1 MSTRPSPPP
10 AQAERIAAA
19 HRVRDTCICLHLQR
33 AARAVARRFDDAL
46 RPLGLTNGQ
55 FSILVSL
62 NRAQAPGIVE
72 TSRLLG
78 MDRTTITA
86 ALKSLERRSLVE
98 VRVVEGDR
106 RRRSLH
112 LTARGRRLVAAALP
126 LWAEAHADTE
136 RALTVEPEALRREL
150 RTIGS
155 TPPPASR
162 ATRAAA
168 QAAPP

>member
-1 MSTRPSPPP
+1 MPSPLSPS
-10 AQAERIAAA
+10 QAGRIALA
-19 HRVRDTCICLHLQR
+19 HRVRDACICLHLQR
-33 AARAVARRFDDAL
+33 AARIVARRFDDAL
-46 RPLGLTNGQ
+46 RPLDLTNGQ
-55 FSILVSL
+55 FSLLVSL
-62 NRAQAPGIVE
+62 NRAEAPGVVE

-86 ALKSLERRSLVE
+86 ALKSLERRGLAEIRSAE
-98 VRVVEGDR
+98 ADR

-136 RALTVEPEALRREL
+136 RALTVEPDALRLEL

-155 TPPPASR
+155 TPPRAGRAPRAATGTASR
-162 ATRAAA
+162 
-168 QAAPP
+168 